1 MVTIGIA
8 EERVEA
14 PRSIIANPVAMGR
27 SHISSALQQSL
38 GTSFPLLEVLPLKA
52 MRDLTD
58 GKNPAEG
65 GKYEQRDRRS

>member
-1 MVTIGIA
+1 
-8 EERVEA
+8 
-14 PRSIIANPVAMGR
+14 MGR

-38 GTSFPLLEVLPLKA
+38 GTPFQLLEVLPLKA